1 MSTDNAIQDTIDSA
15 DQNDVVVLVNR
26 RKKATTREELERLP
40 HEELI
45 IRTLALQAHNT
56 QLLNLLK
63 KEQAA
68 TLALAAEKKSQT
80 NAAGVIEYDTGVP
93 KTQRKYTFNQ

>member
-1 MSTDNAIQDTIDSA
+1 MSTDSAIQETLDNVDKDI
-15 DQNDVVVLVNR
+15 VVLVNR
-26 RKKATTREELERLP
+26 RKKVTTREELAKLP
-40 HEELI
+40 HDELVV
-45 IRTLALQAHNT
+45 RTLALQAHNT

-80 NAAGVIEYDTGVP
+80 NAAGDVEYDTGVP
-93 KTQRKYTFNQ
+93 KKQRKFSFNT